1 MEEYIMDVEL
11 DNERTTLKT
20 FSRTVEGAIDNIV
33 KMNSV
38 QKLFNIGNVDTQ
50 ETWEFDE
57 DITKLREVEIEV
69 GEAMRSRK
77 LQAHHGVI
85 LRNVI
90 ENKEND
96 LDNLWFKRYG
106 SSDSEE

>member
-57 DITKLREVEIEV
+57 DITKLREIRNKLPKNIEMFFSV
-69 GEAMRSRK
+69 GE
-77 LQAHHGVI
+77 
-85 LRNVI
+85 N
-90 ENKEND
+90 
-96 LDNLWFKRYG
+96 
-106 SSDSEE
+106 

>member
-50 ETWEFDE
+50 ETWEFEE
-57 DITKLREVEIEV
+57 DIEELRKIRNKLPKNIEMFFSV
-69 GEAMRSRK
+69 GE
-77 LQAHHGVI
+77 
-85 LRNVI
+85 N
-90 ENKEND
+90 
-96 LDNLWFKRYG
+96 
-106 SSDSEE
+106 

>member
-57 DITKLREVEIEV
+57 DITELRKIRNKLPKNIEMFFKV
-69 GEAMRSRK
+69 GE
-77 LQAHHGVI
+77 
-85 LRNVI
+85 N
-90 ENKEND
+90 
-96 LDNLWFKRYG
+96 
-106 SSDSEE
+106 

>member
-57 DITKLREVEIEV
+57 DITKLREIRNKLPKNIEMLFKV
-69 GEAMRSRK
+69 GE
-77 LQAHHGVI
+77 
-85 LRNVI
+85 N
-90 ENKEND
+90 
-96 LDNLWFKRYG
+96 
-106 SSDSEE
+106 

>member
-20 FSRTVEGAIDNIV
+20 FSRTVEGAVDNMV
-33 KMNSV
+33 KMEGV

-57 DITKLREVEIEV
+57 DITELRNLRKKLPENIEMFFKV
-69 GEAMRSRK
+69 GE
-77 LQAHHGVI
+77 
-85 LRNVI
+85 N
-90 ENKEND
+90 
-96 LDNLWFKRYG
+96 
-106 SSDSEE
+106 

>member
-1 MEEYIMDVEL
+1 MEEYIMDVEIN
-11 DNERTTLKT
+11 NERTTLKT

-57 DITKLREVEIEV
+57 DITKLREIRNKLPKNIEMLFKV
-69 GEAMRSRK
+69 GE
-77 LQAHHGVI
+77 
-85 LRNVI
+85 N
-90 ENKEND
+90 
-96 LDNLWFKRYG
+96 
-106 SSDSEE
+106 

>member
-38 QKLFNIGNVDTQ
+38 QKLFNIDNVDTQ
-50 ETWEFDE
+50 ETWEFEE
-57 DITKLREVEIEV
+57 DIEELRKIRNKLPKNIEMFFSV
-69 GEAMRSRK
+69 GE
-77 LQAHHGVI
+77 
-85 LRNVI
+85 N
-90 ENKEND
+90 
-96 LDNLWFKRYG
+96 
-106 SSDSEE
+106 

>member
-57 DITKLREVEIEV
+57 DITKLREI
-69 GEAMRSRK
+69 RNK
-77 LQAHHGVI
+77 LPKT
-85 LRNVI
+85 LRCFL
-90 ENKEND
+90 K
-96 LDNLWFKRYG
+96 
-106 SSDSEE
+106 